1 MEFTKQLPDTTDFG
15 ELIDNNCIY
24 VDKTAIINQFASKKG
39 PFFISRPRRFGKST
53 LINTLHELFAHGLEK
68 FKGLK
73 IEPLWKD
80 KTYKVLH
87 LDFSVFKET
96 PSIGSFNNDF
106 MDSLRFSLERAG
118 IEPTKEKV
126 DFPAKLLEKS
136 IENEDERAVVLLV
149 DEYDAPLTA
158 VLNDS
163 NEFEDRR
170 KILSN
175 FYMTVKSFQVKFR
188 FIFITGVTYY
198 SHTSIFSAFNHLT
211 DLTLDS
217 DYGAL
222 LGYTSDE
229 LESYFSEYIDN
240 AVETLNRKFPTERYT
255 HEKVV
260 EELKRNYDG
269 YSFDEDCMHHVYN
282 PWSILNFLKSP
293 HRGFIPYWVSSGG
306 STPTFLVN
314 YLKQGLKKYNSNELQ
329 SLLSIDSTVNKDT
342 DSLYPSIE
350 NIANIDLFAILYQA
364 GYFCI
369 KTAEDGYFKVGIPN
383 LEVKKA
389 YSNLLLNQLTRTQ
402 DTKLRF
408 IEPFKEVLASGNLD
422 KIKELFNTFI
432 NEFSYETV
440 KNFNEACFRDVLKL
454 AMLTFNVTASTEVMG
469 SCGRADITAEAG
481 KYLYVFELKVTDNSK
496 DIDTKLTDAKAQIIK
511 NKYARRLT
519 DKTVVPVALVLEN
532 NSKSREKTDTP
543 VCEIVALEKVEG

>member
-53 LINTLHELFAHGLEK
+53 LINTLHELFAHGTEK
-68 FKGLK
+68 FKGLE

-96 PSIGSFNNDF
+96 PSNGSFNKDF
-106 MDSLRFSLERAG
+106 MDSLRFSLQRAG

-175 FYMTVKSFQVKFR
+175 FYFTVKSFQVKFR

-314 YLKQGLKKYNSNELQ
+314 YLKQKLKKYNADELQ
-329 SLLSIDSTVNKDT
+329 SLLGIDSTVNKDT

-350 NIANIDLFAILYQA
+350 NISNIDLFAILYQA

-369 KTAEDGYFKVGIPN
+369 KSAFDGYFKVGIPN

-440 KNFNEACFRDVLKL
+440 KNFNEACFRGVLKL
-454 AMLTFNVTASTEVMG
+454 AMLTFNVSASTEVMG

-496 DIDTKLTDAKAQIIK
+496 DIDTKLTEAKDQIIK

-519 DKTVVPVALVLEN
+519 DKTVIPVALVLEN